1 MSAPSV
7 RAVRPFRQPAVLVG
21 RDPRDD
27 EVLHLAGRV
36 DGDDSAATG
45 RGKRAGALDDLP
57 QDDVEVEAPRCCAE
71 WPQSVAEIRFRDL
84 SIGLPSIGP
93 ATGSTLAITSAGFP
107 LRHRVS
113 TMITTQ
119 FALTAQ
125 NKGHNFHILYVR
137 LGSPVMPRGRYG
149 YTRWGRNGPEHTS
162 RWCCFAVEP
171 SNRPRTYPLAF
182 DEIQISGLRRMG
194 RAARPDSARPE
205 APGNHSPRLVVFS
218 RKTITSAHSRGHRTI
233 PTSHG

>member
-71 WPQSVAEIRFRDL
+71 RPQSVA
-84 SIGLPSIGP
+84 
-93 ATGSTLAITSAGFP
+93 
-107 LRHRVS
+107 
-113 TMITTQ
+113 
-119 FALTAQ
+119 
-125 NKGHNFHILYVR
+125 
-137 LGSPVMPRGRYG
+137 RYG
-149 YTRWGRNGPEHTS
+149 SATSPSDSPPSDPQRARRWPSHRPGS
-162 RWCCFAVEP
+162 RFAIAF
-171 SNRPRTYPLAF
+171 PR
-182 DEIQISGLRRMG
+182 
-194 RAARPDSARPE
+194 
-205 APGNHSPRLVVFS
+205 
-218 RKTITSAHSRGHRTI
+218 
-233 PTSHG
+233 